1 MAKNL
6 SSDRELFDSFFPGL
20 VNDIVK
26 ESEND
31 KDIGD
36 AVRHMREVFSLTHSF
51 STFIL
56 GSV

>member
-6 SSDRELFDSFFPGL
+6 SSDRRLFDSFFPGL

-36 AVRHMREVFSLTHSF
+36 AVRHMRRYLA
-51 STFIL
+51 
-56 GSV
+56 